1 MDIHSILTTY
11 DAMFGKYALSD
22 IEAYLYDNIEQAK
35 EQSEIGVL
43 FTLLN
48 EMIGFCR
55 DTTQKDKALKYC
67 TELLQLLDAMKL
79 KGSIEYAT
87 ALLNIANAY
96 RAFGL
101 LEESLELFGR
111 VEQIYKKKLDAK
123 DFGYANL
130 YNNWGLAYQEIED
143 YEKAKEVLL
152 KALAVVDS
160 YEEAIIPQATTR
172 TNLATTLLQ
181 LGTEEDYKEAI
192 EYLQHALCIHEE
204 NGGQDFH
211 YGATLVALGD
221 AYCFQK
227 DFSKATKAYEAG
239 LGEIEKHIGKNAN
252 YTRVLEKYNYAKSQ
266 YSQGNKCRSNMERS
280 REFYETVGKEM
291 IHTHFSEW
299 ENRIAVGLVGE
310 GSDCYGFDDEISTDH
325 DYAVGFCMWLTD
337 ADYEKIGSALQEEYD
352 KLAENKNRL
361 RYRRGVFRINDF
373 YNQLLES
380 AVDFEKEFSL
390 DYQKV
395 EEFQLAAATNGMVF
409 RDDMGFFS
417 DIRERLLTYYPEHIW
432 RGKLAQGIHEF
443 SQYAQSNYARMMA
456 RGDELTA
463 KICVSK
469 AIESTMDL
477 IYLLN
482 RIYAPYYKWKKKGM
496 ENFPL
501 SKKILPLLE
510 KLAQLPSQSQAWK
523 DVVYCAS
530 QINVKDKCVDL
541 FEQIAKELLEE
552 LKMQGLVSGEDV
564 FLESYIKRILEG
576 KNMDVIEKIVA
587 LEWKQFDR
595 VKNEGGRA
603 DCQDDFETFS
613 IMRKSQYLT
622 WTEDLLQSFYQ
633 DLVDAEQKGWNL
645 IMEKYARM
653 MKSTNP
659 EKYLAL
665 EKDLPVITEERNAIQ
680 EEIIKIQV
688 AWMEEFAEEYPNMAG
703 NARSIRTSEDTAFN
717 TSYETYLR
725 GEMSTYSES
734 TFILYSGFIVALL
747 KKSRNLA
754 METMENTAK
763 LYGYDSLE
771 DAERRNYTDSG
782 RIILPNDF

>member
-1 MDIHSILTTY
+1 MNIQSILTTY

-22 IEAYLYDNIEQAK
+22 IEAYLYENIEKAK
-35 EQSEIGVL
+35 QQSETGIL

-67 TELLQLLDAMKL
+67 TELLLLLEAMKL
-79 KGSIEYAT
+79 EGSIEYAT
-87 ALLNIANAY
+87 SLLNIANAY

-101 LEESLELFGR
+101 LEESLELFGC
-111 VEQIYKKKLDAK
+111 VEQIYKDKLDAK
-123 DFGYANL
+123 DFRYANL

-143 YEKAKEVLL
+143 YEKAKEVLR

-160 YEEAIIPQATTR
+160 YEEAVIPQATTR
-172 TNLATTLLQ
+172 TNLAATLLQ

-192 EYLQHALCIHEE
+192 TYLQHALHIHEE

-211 YGATLVALGD
+211 YGATLVAMGD

-227 DFSKATKAYEAG
+227 DFSKAAKSYEAG
-239 LGEIEKHIGKNAN
+239 LREIEKHTGKNDN
-252 YTRVLEKYNYAKSQ
+252 YIRVLEKYNYAKSQ
-266 YSQGNKCRSNMERS
+266 CSGANEWRSNLERS

-291 IHTHFSEW
+291 IHMHFPEW

-310 GSDCYGFDDEISTDH
+310 GSDCYGFDDEISMDH

-337 ADYEKIGSALQEEYD
+337 ADYEKIGPALQEEYD
-352 KLAENKNRL
+352 KLSKNENRL
-361 RYRRGVFRINDF
+361 KYRRGVFRVNDF

-380 AVDFEKEFSL
+380 SADFEKEFSL

-395 EEFQLAAATNGMVF
+395 EEFQLAQATNGIVF
-409 RDDMGFFS
+409 RDDMGVFS
-417 DIRERLLTYYPEHIW
+417 NIREKLLAYYPENVW
-432 RGKLAQGIHEF
+432 RGKLAQSIHEF

-456 RGDELTA
+456 RRDELTA

-477 IYLLN
+477 IYLLS
-482 RIYAPYYKWKKKGM
+482 RTYAPYYKWKKKGL
-496 ENFPL
+496 EKFPL

-510 KLAQLPSQSQAWK
+510 KLSRLPSQSEVWNN
-523 DVVYCAS
+523 VTYHAS
-530 QINVKDKCVDL
+530 LIHKEDKCVEL

-552 LKMQGLVSGEDV
+552 LKRQELVSGEDV
-564 FLESYIKRILEG
+564 FLESYIKQILEG
-576 KNMDVIEKIVA
+576 KNMDIIEKIVA

-603 DCQDDFETFS
+603 DCQDDFQTFS

-622 WTEDLLQSFYQ
+622 WTEELLHSFYQ
-633 DLVDAEQKGWNL
+633 DLVIAEQKGWNL

-659 EKYLAL
+659 EKYMSF

-688 AWMEEFAEEYPNMAG
+688 AWMEEFAEKYPKMAG
-703 NARSIRTSEDTAFN
+703 NARSIRTSEDTEFN

-725 GEMSTYSES
+725 GEMGTYSES
-734 TFILYSGFIVALL
+734 TFVLYSGFIVSML
-747 KKSRNLA
+747 KQNRNLA
-754 METMENTAK
+754 MEIMENTAK
-763 LYGYDSLE
+763 LYGYDSLKR
-771 DAERRNYTDSG
+771 AERRM
-782 RIILPNDF
+782 

>member
-1 MDIHSILTTY
+1 MNIQSILTTY

-22 IEAYLYDNIEQAK
+22 IEAYLYENIEKAK
-35 EQSEIGVL
+35 QQSETGIL

-67 TELLQLLDAMKL
+67 TELLLLLEAMKL
-79 KGSIEYAT
+79 EGSIEYAT
-87 ALLNIANAY
+87 SLLNIANAY

-101 LEESLELFGR
+101 LEESLELFGC
-111 VEQIYKKKLDAK
+111 VEQIYKDKLDAK

-143 YEKAKEVLL
+143 YEKAKEVLR

-160 YEEAIIPQATTR
+160 YEEAVIPQATTR
-172 TNLATTLLQ
+172 TNLAATLLQ

-192 EYLQHALCIHEE
+192 MYLQHAVHIHEE

-211 YGATLVALGD
+211 YGATLVAMGD

-227 DFSKATKAYEAG
+227 DFSKAAKSYEAG
-239 LGEIEKHIGKNAN
+239 LREIEKHTGKNDN
-252 YTRVLEKYNYAKSQ
+252 YIRVLEKYNYAKSQ
-266 YSQGNKCRSNMERS
+266 CSGANEWRSNLERS

-291 IHTHFSEW
+291 IHTHFPEW

-310 GSDCYGFDDEISTDH
+310 GSDCYGFDDEISMDH

-337 ADYEKIGSALQEEYD
+337 ADYEKIGPALQEEYD
-352 KLAENKNRL
+352 KLSKNENRL
-361 RYRRGVFRINDF
+361 KYRRGVFRVNDF

-380 AVDFEKEFSL
+380 SADFEKEFSL

-395 EEFQLAAATNGMVF
+395 EEFQLAQATNGIVF
-409 RDDMGFFS
+409 RDDMGVFS
-417 DIRERLLTYYPEHIW
+417 NIREKLLAYYPENVW
-432 RGKLAQGIHEF
+432 RGKLAQSIHEF

-456 RGDELTA
+456 RRDELTA

-477 IYLLN
+477 IYLLS
-482 RIYAPYYKWKKKGM
+482 RTYAPYYKWKKKGL
-496 ENFPL
+496 EKFPL

-510 KLAQLPSQSQAWK
+510 KLSRLPSQSEVWNN
-523 DVVYCAS
+523 VTYHAS
-530 QINVKDKCVDL
+530 LIHKEDKCVEL

-552 LKMQGLVSGEDV
+552 LKRQELVSGEDV
-564 FLESYIKRILEG
+564 FLESYIKQILEG
-576 KNMDVIEKIVA
+576 KNMDIIEKIVA

-603 DCQDDFETFS
+603 DCQDDFQTFS

-622 WTEDLLQSFYQ
+622 WTEELLHSFYQ
-633 DLVDAEQKGWNL
+633 DLVIAEQKGWNL

-659 EKYLAL
+659 EKYMSF
-665 EKDLPVITEERNAIQ
+665 EKDLPAITEERNAIQ

-688 AWMEEFAEEYPNMAG
+688 AWMEEFAEKYPKMAG
-703 NARSIRTSEDTAFN
+703 NARSIRTSEDTEFN

-725 GEMSTYSES
+725 GEMGTYSES
-734 TFILYSGFIVALL
+734 TFVLYSGFIVSML
-747 KKSRNLA
+747 KQNRNLA
-754 METMENTAK
+754 MEIMENTAK
-763 LYGYDSLE
+763 LYGYDSLKR
-771 DAERRNYTDSG
+771 AERRM
-782 RIILPNDF
+782 

>member
-1 MDIHSILTTY
+1 MDIHAILTTY
-11 DAMFGKYALSD
+11 DAMFGKYALSN
-22 IEAYLYDNIEQAK
+22 IEAYLCENIEKAK
-35 EQSEIGVL
+35 DQSETGVL

-67 TELLQLLDAMKL
+67 TELLQLLDVMKL
-79 KGSIEYAT
+79 EGSIEYAT
-87 ALLNIANAY
+87 SLLNIANAY

-101 LEESLELFGR
+101 LAESLELFGC
-111 VEQIYKKKLDAK
+111 VEQIYQQKLDAK

-152 KALAVVDS
+152 KALAIVDS
-160 YEEAIIPQATTR
+160 YEEAVIPQATTR
-172 TNLATTLLQ
+172 TNLAATLLQ

-192 EYLQHALCIHEE
+192 EYLQHALRIHEE
-204 NGGQDFH
+204 KGGQDFH

-227 DFSKATKAYEAG
+227 DFAKAARAYEAG
-239 LGEIEKHIGKNAN
+239 LREIEKHTGKNDN
-252 YTRVLEKYNYAKSQ
+252 YARVLEKYNHAKSQ
-266 YSQGNKCRSNMERS
+266 CSRANKWRSNLERS

-291 IHTHFSEW
+291 IHTHFPEW

-310 GSDCYGFDDEISTDH
+310 GSDCYGFDDEISMDH

-337 ADYEKIGSALQEEYD
+337 ADYEKIGDALQKEYD
-352 KLAENKNRL
+352 KLAKNENRL
-361 RYRRGVFRINDF
+361 KYRRGVFRINDF
-373 YNQLLES
+373 YNKLLES
-380 AVDFEKEFSL
+380 SNDFEKEFSL
-390 DYQKV
+390 DYQRI
-395 EEFQLAAATNGMVF
+395 EEFQLAAATNGVVF
-409 RDDMGFFS
+409 RDDLGVFS
-417 DIRERLLTYYPEHIW
+417 DIRKKLLAYYPENVW
-432 RGKLAQGIHEF
+432 RGKLAQSIHEF

-469 AIESTMDL
+469 GIESTMDL
-477 IYLLN
+477 IYLLG
-482 RIYAPYYKWKKKGM
+482 RTYAPYYKWKKKGL
-496 ENFPL
+496 EKFPL

-510 KLAQLPSQSQAWK
+510 KLAQFPSQSHAWK
-523 DVVYCAS
+523 DVIYCAS
-530 QINVKDKCVDL
+530 KINKNDRCVDL

-552 LKMQGLVSGEDV
+552 LKRQELVSGEDA
-564 FLESYIKRILEG
+564 FLESYIKQILEG
-576 KNMDVIEKIVA
+576 KNMDIIEKIVA

-622 WTEDLLQSFYQ
+622 WTEELLWSFYQ

-659 EKYLAL
+659 EKYLLL
-665 EKDLPVITEERNAIQ
+665 EKDLPAITEKRNAIQ

-688 AWMEEFAEEYPNMAG
+688 AWMKEFAEKYPKMAG
-703 NARSIRTSEDTAFN
+703 NARSIKTVTDTAFN

-725 GEMSTYSES
+725 GEMSTYSEN
-734 TFILYSGFIVALL
+734 TFVLYSGFIISLL
-747 KKSRNLA
+747 KQNRNLT

-763 LYGYDSLE
+763 LYGYESLE
-771 DAERRNYTDSG
+771 TAERRMK
-782 RIILPNDF
+782 

>member
-1 MDIHSILTTY
+1 MNIQSILTTY

-22 IEAYLYDNIEQAK
+22 IEAYLYENIEKAK
-35 EQSEIGVL
+35 QQSETGIL

-67 TELLQLLDAMKL
+67 TELLQLLEAMKL
-79 KGSIEYAT
+79 EGSIEYAT
-87 ALLNIANAY
+87 SLLNIANAY

-111 VEQIYKKKLDAK
+111 VEQIYKDKLDAK

-143 YEKAKEVLL
+143 YEKAKEVLR

-160 YEEAIIPQATTR
+160 YEEAVIPQATTR
-172 TNLATTLLQ
+172 TNLAATLLQ

-192 EYLQHALCIHEE
+192 MYLQHAVHIHEE

-211 YGATLVALGD
+211 YGATLVAMGD

-227 DFSKATKAYEAG
+227 DFSKAAKSYEAG
-239 LGEIEKHIGKNAN
+239 LREIEKHTGKNDN
-252 YTRVLEKYNYAKSQ
+252 YIRVLEKYNYAKSQ
-266 YSQGNKCRSNMERS
+266 CSGANEWRSNLERS

-291 IHTHFSEW
+291 IHTHFPEW

-310 GSDCYGFDDEISTDH
+310 GSDCYGFDDEISMDH
-325 DYAVGFCMWLTD
+325 DYAVGFCMWLAD
-337 ADYEKIGSALQEEYD
+337 ADYEKIGPALQEKYD
-352 KLAENKNRL
+352 KLSKNENRL
-361 RYRRGVFRINDF
+361 KYRRGVFRINDF

-380 AVDFEKEFSL
+380 SADFEKEFSL

-395 EEFQLAAATNGMVF
+395 EEFQLAQATNGIVF
-409 RDDMGFFS
+409 RDDMGVFS
-417 DIRERLLTYYPEHIW
+417 NIREKLLAYYPENVW
-432 RGKLAQGIHEF
+432 RGKLAQSIHEF

-456 RGDELTA
+456 RRDELTA

-477 IYLLN
+477 IYLLS
-482 RIYAPYYKWKKKGM
+482 RIYAPYYKWKKKGL
-496 ENFPL
+496 EKFPL

-510 KLAQLPSQSQAWK
+510 KLSRLPSQSEVWNN
-523 DVVYCAS
+523 VTYHAS
-530 QINVKDKCVDL
+530 LIHKEDKCVEL

-552 LKMQGLVSGEDV
+552 LKRQELVSGEDV
-564 FLESYIKRILEG
+564 FLESYIKQILEG
-576 KNMDVIEKIVA
+576 KNMDIIEKIVA

-603 DCQDDFETFS
+603 DCQDDFQTFS

-622 WTEDLLQSFYQ
+622 WTEELLHSFYQ
-633 DLVDAEQKGWNL
+633 DLVIAEQKGWNL

-653 MKSTNP
+653 MKSTNL
-659 EKYLAL
+659 EKYMSF

-688 AWMEEFAEEYPNMAG
+688 AWMEEFAEKYPKMAG
-703 NARSIRTSEDTAFN
+703 NARSIRTSEDTEFN

-725 GEMSTYSES
+725 GEMGTYSES
-734 TFILYSGFIVALL
+734 TFVLYSGFIVSML
-747 KKSRNLA
+747 KQNRNLA
-754 METMENTAK
+754 MEIMENTAK

-771 DAERRNYTDSG
+771 RAERRM
-782 RIILPNDF
+782 

>member
-1 MDIHSILTTY
+1 MNIQSILTTY

-22 IEAYLYDNIEQAK
+22 IEAYLYENIEKAK
-35 EQSEIGVL
+35 QQSETGIL

-67 TELLQLLDAMKL
+67 TELLLLLEAMKL
-79 KGSIEYAT
+79 EGSIEYAT
-87 ALLNIANAY
+87 SLLNIANAY

-101 LEESLELFGR
+101 LEESLELFGC
-111 VEQIYKKKLDAK
+111 VEQIYKDKLDAK

-143 YEKAKEVLL
+143 YEKAKEVLR

-160 YEEAIIPQATTR
+160 YEEAVIPQATTR
-172 TNLATTLLQ
+172 TNLAATLLQ

-192 EYLQHALCIHEE
+192 TYLQHALHIHEE

-211 YGATLVALGD
+211 YGATLVAMGD

-227 DFSKATKAYEAG
+227 DFSKAAKSYEAG
-239 LGEIEKHIGKNAN
+239 LREIEKHTGKNDN
-252 YTRVLEKYNYAKSQ
+252 YIRVLEKYNYAKSQ
-266 YSQGNKCRSNMERS
+266 CSGANEWRSNLERS

-291 IHTHFSEW
+291 IHTHFPEW

-310 GSDCYGFDDEISTDH
+310 GSDCYGFDDEISMDH
-325 DYAVGFCMWLTD
+325 DYAVEFCMWLTG
-337 ADYEKIGSALQEEYD
+337 ADYEKIGPALQEEYD
-352 KLAENKNRL
+352 KLSKNENRL
-361 RYRRGVFRINDF
+361 KYRRGVFRINDF

-380 AVDFEKEFSL
+380 SADFEKEFSL

-395 EEFQLAAATNGMVF
+395 EEFQLAQATNGIVF
-409 RDDMGFFS
+409 RDDMGVFS
-417 DIRERLLTYYPEHIW
+417 NIREKLLAYYPENVW
-432 RGKLAQGIHEF
+432 RGKLAQSIHEF

-456 RGDELTA
+456 RRDELTA

-477 IYLLN
+477 IYLLS
-482 RIYAPYYKWKKKGM
+482 RIYAPYYKWKKKGL
-496 ENFPL
+496 EKFPL

-510 KLAQLPSQSQAWK
+510 KLSRLPSQSEVWNN
-523 DVVYCAS
+523 VTYHAS
-530 QINVKDKCVDL
+530 LIHKEDKCVEL

-552 LKMQGLVSGEDV
+552 LKRQELVSGEDV
-564 FLESYIKRILEG
+564 FLESYIKQILEG
-576 KNMDVIEKIVA
+576 KNMDIIEKIVA

-603 DCQDDFETFS
+603 DCQDDFQTFS

-622 WTEDLLQSFYQ
+622 WTEELLHSFYQ
-633 DLVDAEQKGWNL
+633 DLVIAEQKGWNL

-659 EKYLAL
+659 EKYMSF

-688 AWMEEFAEEYPNMAG
+688 AWMEEFAEKYPKMAG
-703 NARSIRTSEDTAFN
+703 NARSIRTSEDTEFN

-725 GEMSTYSES
+725 GEMGTYSES
-734 TFILYSGFIVALL
+734 TFVLYSGFIVSML
-747 KKSRNLA
+747 KQNRNLA
-754 METMENTAK
+754 MEIMENTAK

-771 DAERRNYTDSG
+771 RAERRM
-782 RIILPNDF
+782 

>member
-1 MDIHSILTTY
+1 MNIQSILTTY

-22 IEAYLYDNIEQAK
+22 IEAYLYEYIEKAK
-35 EQSEIGVL
+35 QQSETGIL

-67 TELLQLLDAMKL
+67 TELLQLLEAMKL
-79 KGSIEYAT
+79 EGSIEYAT
-87 ALLNIANAY
+87 SLLNIANAY

-101 LEESLELFGR
+101 LEESLELFGC
-111 VEQIYKKKLDAK
+111 VEQIYKDKLDAK

-143 YEKAKEVLL
+143 YEKAKEVLR

-160 YEEAIIPQATTR
+160 YEEAVIPQATTR
-172 TNLATTLLQ
+172 TNLAATLLQ

-192 EYLQHALCIHEE
+192 TYLQHALHIHEE

-211 YGATLVALGD
+211 YGATLVAMGD

-227 DFSKATKAYEAG
+227 DFSKAAKSYEAG
-239 LGEIEKHIGKNAN
+239 LREIEKHTGKNDN
-252 YTRVLEKYNYAKSQ
+252 YIRVLEKYNYAKSQ
-266 YSQGNKCRSNMERS
+266 CSGANEWRSNLERS

-291 IHTHFSEW
+291 IHTHFPEW

-310 GSDCYGFDDEISTDH
+310 GSDCYGFDDEISMDH

-337 ADYEKIGSALQEEYD
+337 ADYEKIGPALQEEYD
-352 KLAENKNRL
+352 KLSKNENRL
-361 RYRRGVFRINDF
+361 KYRRGVFRVNDF

-380 AVDFEKEFSL
+380 SADFEKEFSL

-395 EEFQLAAATNGMVF
+395 EEFQLAQATNGIVF
-409 RDDMGFFS
+409 RDDMGVFS
-417 DIRERLLTYYPEHIW
+417 NIREKLLAYYPENVW
-432 RGKLAQGIHEF
+432 RGKLAQSIHEF

-456 RGDELTA
+456 RRDELTA

-477 IYLLN
+477 IYLLS
-482 RIYAPYYKWKKKGM
+482 RIYAPYYKWKKKGL
-496 ENFPL
+496 EKFPL

-510 KLAQLPSQSQAWK
+510 KLSRLPSQSEVWNN
-523 DVVYCAS
+523 VTYHAS
-530 QINVKDKCVDL
+530 LIHKEDKCVEL

-552 LKMQGLVSGEDV
+552 LKRQELVSGEDV
-564 FLESYIKRILEG
+564 FLESYIKQILEG
-576 KNMDVIEKIVA
+576 KNMDIIEKIVA

-603 DCQDDFETFS
+603 DCQDDFQTFS

-622 WTEDLLQSFYQ
+622 WTEELLHSFYQ
-633 DLVDAEQKGWNL
+633 DLVIAEQKGWNL

-659 EKYLAL
+659 EKYMSF

-688 AWMEEFAEEYPNMAG
+688 AWMEEFAEKYPKMAG
-703 NARSIRTSEDTAFN
+703 NARSIRTSEDTEVN

-725 GEMSTYSES
+725 GEMGTYSES
-734 TFILYSGFIVALL
+734 TFVLYSGFIVSML
-747 KKSRNLA
+747 KQNRNLA
-754 METMENTAK
+754 MEIIENTAK

-771 DAERRNYTDSG
+771 RAERRM
-782 RIILPNDF
+782 

>member
-1 MDIHSILTTY
+1 MNIQSILTTY

-22 IEAYLYDNIEQAK
+22 IEAYLYENIEKAK
-35 EQSEIGVL
+35 QQSETGIL

-67 TELLQLLDAMKL
+67 TELLQLLEAMKL
-79 KGSIEYAT
+79 EGSIEYAT
-87 ALLNIANAY
+87 SLLNIANAY

-101 LEESLELFGR
+101 LEESLELFGC
-111 VEQIYKKKLDAK
+111 VEQIYKDKLDAK

-143 YEKAKEVLL
+143 YEKAKEVLR

-160 YEEAIIPQATTR
+160 YEEAVIPQATTR
-172 TNLATTLLQ
+172 TNLAATLLQ

-192 EYLQHALCIHEE
+192 MYLQHAVHIHEE

-211 YGATLVALGD
+211 YGATLVAMGD

-227 DFSKATKAYEAG
+227 DFSKAAKSYEAG
-239 LGEIEKHIGKNAN
+239 LREIEKHTGKNDN
-252 YTRVLEKYNYAKSQ
+252 YIRVLEKYNYAKSQ
-266 YSQGNKCRSNMERS
+266 CSGANEWRSNLERS

-291 IHTHFSEW
+291 IHTHFPEW

-310 GSDCYGFDDEISTDH
+310 GSECYGFDDEISMDH

-337 ADYEKIGSALQEEYD
+337 ADYEKIGPALQEEYD
-352 KLAENKNRL
+352 KLSKNENRL
-361 RYRRGVFRINDF
+361 KYRRGVFRVNDF

-380 AVDFEKEFSL
+380 SADFEKEFSL

-395 EEFQLAAATNGMVF
+395 EEFKLAQATNGIVF
-409 RDDMGFFS
+409 RDDMGVFS
-417 DIRERLLTYYPEHIW
+417 NIREKLLAYYPENVW
-432 RGKLAQGIHEF
+432 RGKLAQSIHEF

-456 RGDELTA
+456 RRDELTA

-477 IYLLN
+477 IYLLS
-482 RIYAPYYKWKKKGM
+482 RTYAPYYKWKKKGL
-496 ENFPL
+496 EKFPL

-510 KLAQLPSQSQAWK
+510 KLSRLPSQSEVWNN
-523 DVVYCAS
+523 VTYHAS
-530 QINVKDKCVDL
+530 LIHKEDKCVEL

-552 LKMQGLVSGEDV
+552 LKRQELVSGEDV
-564 FLESYIKRILEG
+564 FLECYIKQILEG
-576 KNMDVIEKIVA
+576 KNMDIIEKIVA

-603 DCQDDFETFS
+603 DCQDDFQTFS

-622 WTEDLLQSFYQ
+622 WTEELLHSFYQ
-633 DLVDAEQKGWNL
+633 DLVIAEQKGWNL

-659 EKYLAL
+659 EKYMSF

-688 AWMEEFAEEYPNMAG
+688 AWMEEFAEKYPKMAG
-703 NARSIRTSEDTAFN
+703 NARSIRTSEDTEFN

-725 GEMSTYSES
+725 GEMGTYSES
-734 TFILYSGFIVALL
+734 TFVLYSGFIVSML
-747 KKSRNLA
+747 KQNRNLA
-754 METMENTAK
+754 MEIMENTAK

-771 DAERRNYTDSG
+771 RAERRM
-782 RIILPNDF
+782 

>member
-1 MDIHSILTTY
+1 MNIQSILTTY

-22 IEAYLYDNIEQAK
+22 IEAYLYENIEKAK
-35 EQSEIGVL
+35 QQSETGIL

-67 TELLQLLDAMKL
+67 TELLLLLEAMKL
-79 KGSIEYAT
+79 EGSIEYAT
-87 ALLNIANAY
+87 SLLNIANAY

-101 LEESLELFGR
+101 LEESLELFGC
-111 VEQIYKKKLDAK
+111 VEQIYKDKLDAK

-143 YEKAKEVLL
+143 YEKAKEVLR

-160 YEEAIIPQATTR
+160 YEEAVIPQATTR
-172 TNLATTLLQ
+172 TNLAATLLQ

-192 EYLQHALCIHEE
+192 TYLQHALHIHEE

-211 YGATLVALGD
+211 YGATLVAMGD

-227 DFSKATKAYEAG
+227 DFSKAAKSYEAG
-239 LGEIEKHIGKNAN
+239 LREIEKHTGKNDN
-252 YTRVLEKYNYAKSQ
+252 YIRVLEKYNYAKSQ
-266 YSQGNKCRSNMERS
+266 CSGANEWRSNLERS

-291 IHTHFSEW
+291 IHTHFPEW

-310 GSDCYGFDDEISTDH
+310 GSDCYGFDDEISMDH
-325 DYAVGFCMWLTD
+325 DYAVGFCMWLTG
-337 ADYEKIGSALQEEYD
+337 ADYEKIGPALQEEYD
-352 KLAENKNRL
+352 KLSKNENRL
-361 RYRRGVFRINDF
+361 KYRRGVFRINDF

-380 AVDFEKEFSL
+380 SADFEKEFSL

-395 EEFQLAAATNGMVF
+395 EEFQLAQATNGIVF
-409 RDDMGFFS
+409 RDDMGVFS
-417 DIRERLLTYYPEHIW
+417 NIREKLLAYYPENVW
-432 RGKLAQGIHEF
+432 RGKLAQSIHEF

-456 RGDELTA
+456 RRDELTA

-477 IYLLN
+477 IYLLS
-482 RIYAPYYKWKKKGM
+482 RIYAPYYKWKKKGL
-496 ENFPL
+496 EKFPL

-510 KLAQLPSQSQAWK
+510 KLSRLPSQSEVWNN
-523 DVVYCAS
+523 VTYHAS
-530 QINVKDKCVDL
+530 LIHKEDKCVEL

-552 LKMQGLVSGEDV
+552 LKRQELVSGEDV
-564 FLESYIKRILEG
+564 FLESYIKQILEG
-576 KNMDVIEKIVA
+576 KNMDIIEKIVA

-603 DCQDDFETFS
+603 DCQDDFQTFS

-622 WTEDLLQSFYQ
+622 WTEELLHSFYQ
-633 DLVDAEQKGWNL
+633 DLVIAEQKGWNL

-659 EKYLAL
+659 EKYMSF

-688 AWMEEFAEEYPNMAG
+688 AWMEEFAEKYPKMAG
-703 NARSIRTSEDTAFN
+703 NARSIRTSEDTEFN

-725 GEMSTYSES
+725 GEMGTYSES
-734 TFILYSGFIVALL
+734 TFVLYSGFIVSML
-747 KKSRNLA
+747 KQNRNLA
-754 METMENTAK
+754 MEIMENTAK

-771 DAERRNYTDSG
+771 RAERRM
-782 RIILPNDF
+782 